1 MFIVP
6 TETPGIKLIN
16 FIPPLINLIAVF
28 IVFSINEITPLI
40 PVLTAPEIAFPILVP
55 KLVNVFFMFLQIP
68 LKKFPILLKIF
79 LIPLYASWNLFFIPS
94 LISATLLT
102 MLIFKF

>member
-28 IVFSINEITPLI
+28 IVFSINAITPLR

-55 KLVNVFFMFLQIP
+55 KLVNVFFISFHIF
-68 LKKFPILLKIF
+68 LKKVPI
-79 LIPLYASWNLFFIPS
+79 
-94 LISATLLT
+94 
-102 MLIFKF
+102 

>member
-55 KLVNVFFMFLQIP
+55 K
-68 LKKFPILLKIF
+68 
-79 LIPLYASWNLFFIPS
+79 
-94 LISATLLT
+94 
-102 MLIFKF
+102 

>member
-55 KLVNVFFMFLQIP
+55 KFENVFLTFPPYITKEISYIAKYSCNRIVCFL
-68 LKKFPILLKIF
+68 KFLRNSIF
-79 LIPLYASWNLFFIPS
+79 YVCYFI
-94 LISATLLT
+94 
-102 MLIFKF
+102 